1 MQLLRSNRP
10 FRSLGCARSIS
21 FLGDSLGLVALLL
34 YTANTTGRA
43 LAVALLLL
51 VGHFA
56 PALLGLF
63 TGLVSDRFNRK
74 SVMVLCELAQ
84 AIIVAVIALTLP
96 SLPLLLTLVAG
107 QAIAGQIFQPASRAA
122 VPSVVRDRELEIANS
137 ALGFGINASE
147 ALGPLAAATL
157 LAVIDVR
164 GVLLVDA
171 ATLLV
176 SAALLAVLPTL
187 APVPSEAGDRF
198 SFLSDAKA
206 GLGYIWSVP
215 LVRIIGLGYFTV
227 VAFNGI
233 DDVALV
239 FLAKDSLHGGDA
251 AASILYATV
260 GAGLLVGYALLAKYA
275 RRCSMILLLLLGF
288 GVSSVGDLLSGL
300 AWAIS
305 VAFFL
310 QTIRGMGIS
319 AMDVATNTLIQL
331 LIPPGMRGRSSLT
344 CMARLTSLPGCTMRS
359 AGSYSNSVQ
368 RA

>member
-56 PALLGLF
+56 PALLGPF

-171 ATLLV
+171 VTFLV
-176 SAALLAVLPTL
+176 SAALLAFLSTL
-187 APVPSEAGDRF
+187 APVPQRRA
-198 SFLSDAKA
+198 
-206 GLGYIWSVP
+206 
-215 LVRIIGLGYFTV
+215 
-227 VAFNGI
+227 I
-233 DDVALV
+233 D
-239 FLAKDSLHGGDA
+239 SP
-251 AASILYATV
+251 SSATP
-260 GAGLLVGYALLAKYA
+260 
-275 RRCSMILLLLLGF
+275 RR
-288 GVSSVGDLLSGL
+288 D
-300 AWAIS
+300 
-305 VAFFL
+305 
-310 QTIRGMGIS
+310 
-319 AMDVATNTLIQL
+319 
-331 LIPPGMRGRSSLT
+331 
-344 CMARLTSLPGCTMRS
+344 
-359 AGSYSNSVQ
+359 
-368 RA
+368 